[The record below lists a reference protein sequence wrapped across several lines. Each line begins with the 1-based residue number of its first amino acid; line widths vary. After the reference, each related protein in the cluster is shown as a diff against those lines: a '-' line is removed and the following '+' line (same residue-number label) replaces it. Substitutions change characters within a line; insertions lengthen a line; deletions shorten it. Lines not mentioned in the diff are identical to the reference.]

1 MRSRTLIVAALSLL
15 SACAAI
21 PRNLETPEVSFVGIR
36 ALEASLFEQKLEV
49 RLKVQ
54 NPNTIELPVNGL
66 DVDVELAGE
75 PFANGVS
82 ARQFVV
88 PAHGEAEF
96 DMIVT
101 ANAASALLK
110 IAGADRKS
118 RESVSYRLR
127 GKLSTRVGML
137 RSIPFEESG
146 TLPLGDLTGKRRK
159 GD

>member
-1 MRSRTLIVAALSLL
+1 MRVTTLAILALATLA
-15 SACAAI
+15 ACAAI
-21 PRNLETPEVSFVGIR
+21 PTNLKTPDISFVGIR

-49 RLKVQ
+49 RLRVQ

-75 PFANGVS
+75 PFASGIS

-88 PAHGEAEF
+88 PALGEAEF
-96 DMIVT
+96 DMLVT

-110 IAGADRKS
+110 IAGTDRKS
-118 RESVSYRLR
+118 REAVEYRLR
-127 GKLSTRVGML
+127 GKLRTKVGML

-146 TLPLGDLTGKRRK
+146 TLPLGDLTGKRKK

>member
-1 MRSRTLIVAALSLL
+1 MRSTLLVSFVLALL
-15 SACAAI
+15 SACAGI
-21 PRNLETPEVSFVGIR
+21 GTQLETPEVSFVGIR
-36 ALEASLFEQKLEV
+36 TVEASLFEQKLEV
-49 RLKVQ
+49 RLRVQ

-75 PFANGVS
+75 PFATGVS
-82 ARQFVV
+82 AREFVV

-101 ANAASALLK
+101 ANAASAILK
-110 IAGADRKS
+110 IAGDRKS
-118 RESVSYRLR
+118 REEIGYRLR
-127 GKLSTRVGML
+127 GKLSTKVGLL

-159 GD
+159 AD

>member
-1 MRSRTLIVAALSLL
+1 MTRKLLAVLGLLAL
-15 SACAAI
+15 SACAGI
-21 PRNLETPEVSFVGIR
+21 GTKLETPEINFVGIR
-36 ALEASLFEQKLEV
+36 TVEASLFEQKLEV
-49 RLKVQ
+49 RLRVQ
-54 NPNTIELPVNGL
+54 NPNTIALPVNGL

-75 PFANGVS
+75 PFATGVT
-82 ARQFVV
+82 AREFVV

-118 RESVSYRLR
+118 REEIGYRLR
-127 GKLSTRVGML
+127 GRLSTRLGLL

-146 TLPLGDLTGKRRK
+146 TLPLGDLTGKSK
-159 GD
+159 KAD